1 MGLGGGLDSLMKKR
15 GSEVVMTSHGLDLD
29 LGTFVPGGVAGG
41 FLGKLD
47 FSRDRDASSQHNIY
61 NGSSLLPSGVSSE
74 VPVPL
79 AM

>member
-47 FSRDRDASSQHNIY
+47 FSRDR
-61 NGSSLLPSGVSSE
+61 
-74 VPVPL
+74 VPL
-79 AM
+79 LNTIYITALVCYPLEYYVYKQQN